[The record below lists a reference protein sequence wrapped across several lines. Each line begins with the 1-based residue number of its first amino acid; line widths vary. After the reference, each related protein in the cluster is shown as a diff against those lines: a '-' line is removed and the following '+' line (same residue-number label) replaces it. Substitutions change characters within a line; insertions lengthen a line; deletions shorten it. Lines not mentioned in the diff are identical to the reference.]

1 MEDRTIAGRY
11 RLTERIGTGG
21 MGVVWRAEDQR
32 LRRVVAV
39 KELLSRT
46 GFDQESIDRAVREGR
61 IAARLS
67 HPNVIALY
75 DVVEHGGHP
84 WLIMEYLPSRSLATV
99 MSERGTL
106 PADEVVR
113 LGTQLA
119 NGLAAAH
126 TAGVMHRDVKPGNV
140 LVTEFGTVKVT
151 DFGTSRAADE
161 ATVTASGMLVGTP
174 AYLAPEVARG
184 GKGEFPADVFA
195 LGATLYAA
203 LEGTPPFGVDGNT
216 IALLHR
222 VADGRFPPPRNAGP
236 LEPVLMRLLDPN
248 PETRP
253 TMAEAADMLR
263 GVRFDGTAPPVPPKP
278 APTAILAAP
287 LDPVPEP
294 EPAPAPAAAKPEPEP
309 AEPAPTPQPT
319 PPPSAPAQPKPAQ
332 PKPAQPA
339 PARPKPAQPAPAQS
353 TPPQPA
359 PADVTPRGEEKR
371 GDRKAL
377 IALAVVALLAIA
389 TVAYLL
395 NRGGEGGSP
404 SAGSGT
410 TTATTAPPTSA
421 AENPPAQTTTDQAE
435 PTTTTTTT
443 TTPAPTT
450 QDTTQPPAEIGPDQA
465 LSDYY
470 GLLPTNLEPAYAR
483 LTDGFKAARARTF
496 ADYQGWWG
504 QMSAVSVSNVRAV
517 GPEQVSATVSYT
529 FKGGGT
535 QTEQHLYTLVKVNG
549 QWMID
554 GQQNA

>member
-1 MEDRTIAGRY
+1 MVDRTIAGRY

-32 LRRVVAV
+32 LRRIVAV

-75 DVVEHGGHP
+75 DVVEYDGHP

-106 PADEVVR
+106 PAEEVAR
-113 LGTQLA
+113 LGVQLA
-119 NGLAAAH
+119 DGLAAAH
-126 TAGVMHRDVKPGNV
+126 RAGVTHRDVKPGNV

-151 DFGTSRAADE
+151 DFGTSRATDE
-161 ATVTASGMLVGTP
+161 ATVTASGLLVGTP

-236 LEPVLMRLLDPN
+236 LTPVLMRLLDTD

-253 TMAEAADMLR
+253 SMPEAADMLR
-263 GVRFDGTAPPVPPKP
+263 DVRFDGPTPPPAPPSPT
-278 APTAILAAP
+278 PTAILASP
-287 LDPVPEP
+287 LDPVPTPEP
-294 EPAPAPAAAKPEPEP
+294 TPVEPAPEPQPAQVKPVPVQ
-309 AEPAPTPQPT
+309 PAPVQPT
-319 PPPSAPAQPKPAQ
+319 PARS
-332 PKPAQPA
+332 A
-339 PARPKPAQPAPAQS
+339 PARPAPPQPNPS
-353 TPPQPA
+353 PPDPPQPA
-359 PADVTPRGEEKR
+359 PARSAPPDEEKR

-377 IALAVVALLAIA
+377 IALAVVALIAIA
-389 TVAYLL
+389 VVTYLVT
-395 NRGGEGGSP
+395 RDGDGS
-404 SAGSGT
+404 SAAGT
-410 TTATTAPPTSA
+410 DPTSQTTAEATTGAP
-421 AENPPAQTTTDQAE
+421 AETRPDQTTEEEQ
-435 PTTTTTTT
+435 PTTTTTPPPGPTT
-443 TTPAPTT
+443 T
-450 QDTTQPPAEIGPDQA
+450 DTTQPPVEIGPDQA
-465 LSDYY
+465 LSQYY
-470 GLLPTNLEPAYAR
+470 GLLPNDLETAYGR
-483 LTDGFKAARARTF
+483 LTDGFKAARSPSFGA
-496 ADYQGWWG
+496 YQGFWG
-504 QMSAVSVSNVRAV
+504 QMSAVSVSNVQAV
-517 GPEQVSATVSYT
+517 GPQQVTATVSYT
-529 FKGGGT
+529 FKSGQT

-549 QWMID
+549 QWAID
-554 GQQNA
+554 GQQAA

>member
-1 MEDRTIAGRY
+1 MAEDRTIAGRY
-11 RLTERIGTGG
+11 RLTERIGAGG

-39 KELLSRT
+39 KELLSRV
-46 GFDQESIDRAVREGR
+46 GFDEESIDRAVREGR

-75 DVVEHGGHP
+75 DVVEHDGHP

-106 PADEVVR
+106 PPDEVAR
-113 LGTQLA
+113 LGVQLA
-119 NGLAAAH
+119 SGLAAAH
-126 TAGVMHRDVKPGNV
+126 AAGVVHRDVKPGNV

-222 VADGRFPPPRNAGP
+222 IADGRFPPPRNAGS
-236 LEPVLMRLLDPN
+236 LTQVIMRLLDPN

-263 GVRFDGTAPPVPPKP
+263 TVRLDGAAPPPPPPTP

-287 LDPVPEP
+287 PAADPEP
-294 EPAPAPAAAKPEPEP
+294 EPEPEP
-309 AEPAPTPQPT
+309 VRRE
-319 PPPSAPAQPKPAQ
+319 
-332 PKPAQPA
+332 
-339 PARPKPAQPAPAQS
+339 PARPVPTPA
-353 TPPQPA
+353 PQPA
-359 PADVTPRGEEKR
+359 RTPPTGETRTPPGDEKR

-377 IALAVVALLAIA
+377 VALAVVALIAIA
-389 TVAYLL
+389 AVAYLL
-395 NRGGEGGSP
+395 TRGDDGSP
-404 SAGSGT
+404 SAGTTTGT
-410 TTATTAPPTSA
+410 TAQPTSETA
-421 AENPPAQTTTDQAE
+421 AQNPPAQNPPAQTTQEA
-435 PTTTTTTT
+435 PPNATTTTEATTT
-443 TTPAPTT
+443 EPANPTPPP
-450 QDTTQPPAEIGPDQA
+450 PPADVSPDRA
-465 LSDYY
+465 VSDYY
-470 GLLPTNLEPAYAR
+470 GLLPNDLQTAYSR
-483 LTDGFKAARARTF
+483 LTDRFKATRAPSF
-496 ADYQGWWG
+496 ADYQAFWG
-504 QMSAVSVSNVRAV
+504 QMSAVTVGNVRAV
-517 GPEQVSATVSYT
+517 GPEQVAATVSYT
-529 FKGGGT
+529 FKSGGT
-535 QTEQHLYTLVKVNG
+535 QTEQHVYTLAKVNG
-549 QWMID
+549 QWAID
-554 GQQNA
+554 SQQNG

>member
-1 MEDRTIAGRY
+1 MVDRTIAGRY

-46 GFDQESIDRAVREGR
+46 GFDQESIDRAIREGR

-75 DVVEHGGHP
+75 DVVEYDGHP

-99 MSERGTL
+99 MAERGTL
-106 PADEVVR
+106 PAEEVAR
-113 LGTQLA
+113 LGVQLA
-119 NGLAAAH
+119 DGLAAAH
-126 TAGVMHRDVKPGNV
+126 KAGVTHRDVKPGNV

-151 DFGTSRAADE
+151 DFGTSRATDE

-236 LEPVLMRLLDPN
+236 LTPVLMRLLDSN

-253 TMAEAADMLR
+253 SMAEAADMLR
-263 GVRFDGTAPPVPPKP
+263 DVRFDGTAPPPPP
-278 APTAILAAP
+278 PPSPTPTAILASP
-287 LDPVPEP
+287 LEPVTSTEQGPVEPTPEP
-294 EPAPAPAAAKPEPEP
+294 VDPAPAAA
-309 AEPAPTPQPT
+309 QP
-319 PPPSAPAQPKPAQ
+319 P
-332 PKPAQPA
+332 
-339 PARPKPAQPAPAQS
+339 
-353 TPPQPA
+353 
-359 PADVTPRGEEKR
+359 PADVARPASPPVPPAASPPNEEKR

-377 IALAVVALLAIA
+377 VALAVVALIAIA
-389 TVAYLL
+389 VVAYLV
-395 NRGGEGGSP
+395 NRGDDGSP

-410 TTATTAPPTSA
+410 TSETTAEPTSDA
-421 AENPPAQTTTDQAE
+421 PAQTQPAQTTDDSQ

-443 TTPAPTT
+443 TSQEPVEPTT
-450 QDTTQPPAEIGPDQA
+450 SQPPVEIGPDQA

-470 GLLPTNLEPAYAR
+470 GLLPTNLEVAYSR
-483 LTDGFKAARARTF
+483 LTDGFKAAKTPTF
-496 ADYQGWWG
+496 AAYQGFWG
-504 QMSAVSVSNVRAV
+504 QMSAVAVSDVQAV
-517 GPEQVSATVSYT
+517 GPQQVSATVSYT
-529 FKGGGT
+529 FKSGGT
-535 QTEQHLYTLVKVNG
+535 QTERHIYTLVKVNG
-549 QWMID
+549 QWAID

>member
-11 RLTERIGTGG
+11 RLTERVGTGG

-46 GFDQESIDRAVREGR
+46 GFDQESIDRAIREGR

-75 DVVEHGGHP
+75 DVVEHDGHP

-99 MSERGTL
+99 MTERGTL
-106 PADEVVR
+106 PPEEVAR
-113 LGTQLA
+113 LGVQLA
-119 NGLAAAH
+119 SGLAAAH
-126 TAGVMHRDVKPGNV
+126 TAGVVHRDVKPGNV

-236 LEPVLMRLLDPN
+236 LAPVLMRLLDPN

-253 TMAEAADMLR
+253 TMADTERMLR
-263 GVRFDGTAPPVPPKP
+263 DVRFDGTSPPPPPAP

-287 LDPVPEP
+287 LEPVPDPEP
-294 EPAPAPAAAKPEPEP
+294 EPAKPTTVEPAPAKPTP
-309 AEPAPTPQPT
+309 PAPTPPT
-319 PPPSAPAQPKPAQ
+319 P
-332 PKPAQPA
+332 
-339 PARPKPAQPAPAQS
+339 
-353 TPPQPA
+353 THG
-359 PADVTPRGEEKR
+359 VTPAAPGEEKR

-377 IALAVVALLAIA
+377 IALAVVALISIA
-389 TVAYLL
+389 AVAYLL
-395 NRGGEGGSP
+395 NRGDDAGSP
-404 SAGSGT
+404 SAGPT
-410 TTATTAPPTSA
+410 TTGGTATGEVTTSA
-421 AENPPAQTTTDQAE
+421 AAPTTTDAAPQTTEEPE
-435 PTTTTTTT
+435 PTTTAAPTT
-443 TTPAPTT
+443 TTPSPA
-450 QDTTQPPAEIGPDQA
+450 QPPAEVGPDQA

-470 GLLPTNLEPAYAR
+470 GLLPNDLETAYGR
-483 LTDGFKAARARTF
+483 LTDGFKAARSPSF
-496 ADYQGWWG
+496 ADYQAWWG
-504 QMSAVSVSNVRAV
+504 QMSAVTVSNVRAV
-517 GPEQVSATVSYT
+517 GPEQVAATVSYT
-529 FKGGGT
+529 FKSGGT
-535 QTEQHLYTLVKVNG
+535 QSEQHLYTLVKVNG
-549 QWMID
+549 QWAID
-554 GQQNA
+554 SQQNT

>member
-11 RLTERIGTGG
+11 RLTERVGTGG

-46 GFDQESIDRAVREGR
+46 GFDQESIDRAIREGR

-75 DVVEHGGHP
+75 DVVEQDGHP

-99 MSERGTL
+99 MTERGTL
-106 PADEVVR
+106 PPEEVAR
-113 LGTQLA
+113 LGVQLA
-119 NGLAAAH
+119 SGLAAAH

-236 LEPVLMRLLDPN
+236 LTPVLMRLLDPN

-253 TMAEAADMLR
+253 TMADAERMLR
-263 GVRFDGTAPPVPPKP
+263 DVRFDGTSPPLPPPPAP

-287 LDPVPEP
+287 LDPVPDPEPEPEP
-294 EPAPAPAAAKPEPEP
+294 EPAPEPAKPTT
-309 AEPAPTPQPT
+309 AEPAPVD
-319 PPPSAPAQPKPAQ
+319 
-332 PKPAQPA
+332 PA
-339 PARPKPAQPAPAQS
+339 PAPP
-353 TPPQPA
+353 TPTHV
-359 PADVTPRGEEKR
+359 VTPAARGEEKR

-377 IALAVVALLAIA
+377 IALAAVALIAIA
-389 TVAYLL
+389 AVAYLL
-395 NRGGEGGSP
+395 TRGDNAGSP
-404 SAGSGT
+404 SAGSTTTGETT
-410 TTATTAPPTSA
+410 TTAA
-421 AENPPAQTTTDQAE
+421 AADPTTTDAPTQTTEE
-435 PTTTTTTT
+435 PEPTTTAATTTTTTT
-443 TTPAPTT
+443 DAP
-450 QDTTQPPAEIGPDQA
+450 QPPAEVGPDQA

-470 GLLPTNLEPAYAR
+470 GLLPNNLETAYGR
-483 LTDGFKAARARTF
+483 LTDGFKAARAQTF
-496 ADYQGWWG
+496 ADYQAWWG
-504 QMSAVSVSNVRAV
+504 QMSAVTVSNVRAV
-517 GPEQVSATVSYT
+517 GPEQVAATVSYT
-529 FKGGGT
+529 FKSGGT
-535 QTEQHLYTLVKVNG
+535 QSEEHLYTLVKVNG
-549 QWMID
+549 QWAID
-554 GQQNA
+554 SQQNA